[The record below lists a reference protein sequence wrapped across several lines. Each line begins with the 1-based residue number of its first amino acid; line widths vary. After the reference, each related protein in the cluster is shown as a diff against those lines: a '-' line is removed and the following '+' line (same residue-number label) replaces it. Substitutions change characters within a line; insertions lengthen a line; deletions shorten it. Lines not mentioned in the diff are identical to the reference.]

1 MSDIIKANPEMQELM
16 SVDSYPIVSVDKDL
30 SVGHITYSFAEI
42 ASLGSVFSA
51 LPAALAPV
59 LSSKQSG
66 QLYRVIFPKGV
77 SGELLRKKDGDLIG
91 TIVDK
96 GSFTGQAILK
106 EAGTKDVVGMM
117 SQSSMLFMALALT
130 AVTKTLENVLEAQ
143 QEIIGFLE
151 ADKQSK
157 LKADLLTLTDI
168 MSNYKYNWN
177 NAQFKANRD
186 MQLLDIKR
194 DAEANIIFYR
204 DRIRAR
210 FDAKESFIH
219 IETEK
224 VFNDLYSIFR
234 YYQLALYL
242 FAYSSFLEIMLLENF
257 DSAYL
262 QSIEGRINKYA
273 EEYNSFYQECNAKL
287 ERYVNT
293 SVQSVLLK
301 GTSIAHKAVGE
312 AIAKTKLGKTQIDE
326 FFIDN
331 GTKLQDVRNR
341 MNDKLLQAF
350 SANEQSGIDLFM
362 RNIET
367 VDRLYNKQTELLF
380 DQDNIYLNV
389 E

>member
-1 MSDIIKANPEMQELM
+1 MSDIIEIKPEVQELM
-16 SVDSYPIVSVDKDL
+16 NVDSYPIVSIDKEL
-30 SVGHITYSFAEI
+30 AAGHVAYSFAEI
-42 ASLGSVFSA
+42 ASLGAAFSA

-59 LSSKQSG
+59 LSSGQSG
-66 QLYRVIFPKGV
+66 QLFRVIFPKGV
-77 SGELLRKKDGDLIG
+77 SGELLRKKNGDLIG
-91 TIVDK
+91 TIVNDGK
-96 GSFTGQAILK
+96 FTGQAILK
-106 EAGTKDVVGMM
+106 EAGTKDVVGTM
-117 SQSSMLFMALALT
+117 SQSSMLFMAIALT

-177 NAQFKANRD
+177 NAKFKTNRD

-204 DRIRAR
+204 DRIQ
-210 FDAKESFIH
+210 AKLKAKQAFIH
-219 IETEK
+219 VETEK
-224 VFNDLYSIFR
+224 VFNDLYTKFR

-257 DSAYL
+257 DSEYL
-262 QSIEGRINKYA
+262 QSIENRISKYA
-273 EEYNSFYQECNAKL
+273 DEYTSFYQECNTKL

-326 FFIDN
+326 FLIDN
-331 GTKLQDVRNR
+331 GSKLQNIRSK
-341 MNDKLLQAF
+341 MNDKLLNAF
-350 SANEQSGIDLFM
+350 SVNEQSGIETFM
-362 RNIET
+362 RNIKT
-367 VDRLYNKQTELLF
+367 VDQLYNKQTELLF
-380 DQDNIYLNV
+380 DQNNVYLNV
-389 E
+389 